1 MTNVPSRMKALQL
14 TGFGPAQETLK
25 YTEEAEV
32 PKLSRGTDLLVHVEA
47 AGVNPVEAKFRAGN
61 FPYPGSPPLVLGGDY
76 AGIVIQK
83 GDQVKDYEVG
93 DAVFGSLSFPLGPQG
108 SYAEYVRKKIILLLL
123 GVQHTD
129 RITFI
134 PLPQIVVN
142 PGKDGVAKKPEH
154 MSFEEAAA
162 VGIAATTAYQGI
174 VDHGNLPSNGRVVV
188 IGASGGVGT
197 YAVQVGKAKGAY
209 VIAICSG
216 KNAALVASLGA
227 DQVVDYTKPEEMDEL
242 VKNNKETVDVVFDAV
257 GGDDYYYKL
266 GPLLKKKGVYSTA
279 VGPVQHFGARKL
291 SMFEY
296 AKMILFTGIPR
307 MLFGVHTYRFM
318 LGASWDKF
326 AETVQPLFA
335 SNAVKS
341 IVPQDQIYMLE
352 DGAKAHEKLETHRTV
367 GKVVLRIS

>member
-108 SYAEYVRKKIILLLL
+108 SYAEY
-123 GVQHTD
+123 
-129 RITFI
+129 
-134 PLPQIVVN
+134 IVVN

-326 AETVQPLFA
+326 AATVQPLFA

-352 DGAKAHEKLETHRTV
+352 DGAKAHEKLETHRAV